1 MAFKPGSG
9 AGEKTMNE
17 RSSIEAAMPVRG
29 MPDAAVKYQPYP
41 LIDLKDRTW
50 PGKRI
55 EKAPIWC
62 SVDLRDGNQ
71 ALIDPMGHDRKAR
84 MFRLLLDMGFREIE
98 IGFPSASQTDFD
110 FARWCV
116 EQGEVPEEVDLQVL
130 VQCRPE
136 LITRTFEALEGAKTP
151 IIHFY
156 NSTSELQ
163 RRVVFAKDVAGIKR
177 IATDAAKMIVDMA
190 EKAGGGYRFQYSPES
205 FTGTELEVA
214 LEICNAVTEII
225 RPTPEHKLIMNLP
238 STVEMAT
245 PNIYADQIEWMCR
258 QLDNRENLIISL
270 HPHNDRGTG
279 VAATELGLMAGAD
292 RVEGTL
298 FGNGERTG
306 NVDVVTLA
314 LNMYTQG
321 VDPELDCTDIN
332 RMKDVYEYSNQM
344 KIGER
349 HPYVGELVYTAFS
362 GSHQD
367 AINKGMKAIRTANK
381 PQWEVPYLPID
392 PQDVGRSYEAIIRI
406 NSQSGKGGIAYVLQA
421 DYGLNL
427 PRGLQVEFSQDIQNI
442 TDSEGRE
449 VPAARIHD
457 RFQEVYVEQPGAR
470 LKFVDHHTFPD
481 TARDTAQKGR
491 RILEAVIVDNG
502 REITITGTGTGPV
515 DGFVDA
521 LSRHIGVDMSVLD
534 YSEHSLQR
542 GSNAAAV
549 SYMEIEHPGGR
560 VFGVG
565 INTNIVAASLEAVV
579 SAANRVLGLRT

>member
-1 MAFKPGSG
+1 
-9 AGEKTMNE
+9 MNANPPMQTQ
-17 RSSIEAAMPVRG
+17 SAQPVRG
-29 MPDAAVKYQPYP
+29 MPDASRKYQPYP
-41 LIDLKDRTW
+41 AIDLSDRTW
-50 PGKRI
+50 PTKRI

-71 ALIDPMGHDRKAR
+71 ALVDPMGHERKAR
-84 MFRLLLDMGFREIE
+84 MFKLLLDMGFKEIE

-110 FARWCV
+110 FCRWAI
-116 EQGEVPEEVDLQVL
+116 EEGGVPEDVSLQVL

-136 LITRTFEALEGAKTP
+136 LITRTFEALQGAHKP
-151 IIHFY
+151 IVHFY

-163 RRVVFAKDVAGIKR
+163 RRVVFGKDVSGIKQ

-190 EKAGGGYRFQYSPES
+190 AKAGSKDDFRFQYSPES

-214 LEICNAVTEII
+214 LEICNAVTAII
-225 RPTPEHKLIMNLP
+225 DPTPDNKLILNLP
-238 STVEMAT
+238 ATVEMST
-245 PNIYADQIEWMCR
+245 PNIHADQIEWMSR
-258 QLDNRENLIISL
+258 NLGRRDSIILSL

-279 VAATELGLMAGAD
+279 IAATELGLMAGAD

-321 VDPELDCTDIN
+321 VDPELDCSDIN
-332 RMKDVYEYSNQM
+332 RMKDVYEYSNEM
-344 KIGER
+344 KIPER

-367 AINKGMKAIRTANK
+367 AINKGMKAIKTANK

-392 PQDVGRSYEAIIRI
+392 PADVGRNYEAIIRI

-427 PRGLQVEFSQDIQNI
+427 PRALQVEFSKVVQHI
-442 TDSEGRE
+442 TDVEGKE
-449 VPAARIHD
+449 LPVKRIHD
-457 RFQEVYVEQPGAR
+457 EFMREYVEQPDGR
-470 LKFVDHHTFPD
+470 IKFVDHTTHTDP
-481 TARDTAQKGR
+481 ANRQR
-491 RILEAVIVDNG
+491 RTLEAVITDGG
-502 REITITGTGTGPV
+502 RAVTITGTGTGPI
-515 DGFVDA
+515 DGFMDA
-521 LSRHIGVDMSVLD
+521 LSRHLGIEMSVAD

-542 GSNAAAV
+542 GSNAAAI
-549 SYMEIEHPGGR
+549 SYVETDYPGGKL
-560 VFGVG
+560 FGAG
-565 INTNIVAASLEAVV
+565 INTNIVAASLEAIC
-579 SAANRVLGLRT
+579 SAANRILAKQQA